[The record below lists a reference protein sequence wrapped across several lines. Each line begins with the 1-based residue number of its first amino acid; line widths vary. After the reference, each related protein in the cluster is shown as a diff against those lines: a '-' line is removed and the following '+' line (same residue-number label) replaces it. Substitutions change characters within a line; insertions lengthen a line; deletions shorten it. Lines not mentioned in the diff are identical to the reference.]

1 MRLCGTDK
9 PEYTTLTLGRTR
21 MDLPRHEA
29 LPFTD
34 VLYISLA
41 CIKYVLHLNSC
52 EQIYILK
59 MRLTTF

>member
-1 MRLCGTDK
+1 MRLRDTDK
-9 PEYTTLTLGRTR
+9 PEYTALTLGRTR
-21 MDLPRHEA
+21 MDSPLHEA

-34 VLYISLA
+34 ALYISLA
-41 CIKYVLHLNSC
+41 CIKYVLHLNRC